1 MRLLLIFCLALN
13 FLNLFAQ
20 NQRYIYEYKLVKDS
34 TNKANQRIE
43 MMYLDTSKEG
53 SEYYSYTA
61 YRSDSLVRAALE
73 MELKAT
79 GMVNIKPN
87 MKVDAERY
95 SVSKTY
101 PDFKTE
107 LHNRIGMNRYK
118 IADERKLT
126 WKILPDK

>member
-1 MRLLLIFCLALN
+1 MRLLFIFCLALN
-13 FLNLFAQ
+13 LNLFAQ

-95 SVSKTY
+95 SVSK
-101 PDFKTE
+101 
-107 LHNRIGMNRYK
+107 
-118 IADERKLT
+118 LT
-126 WKILPDK
+126 LILEQNCITVSE